1 MSPTSSDPALSAD
14 AITGRLSAAGCVFA
28 EEEARLLI
36 ESASSPDALRA
47 MVRER
52 VAGVPLEHV
61 VGWAEFCGL
70 RIAIDP
76 GVFVP
81 RRRSELLARRA
92 AELCRPGGTT
102 PRNPPR
108 GRPGRTTPRNPPRG
122 LAGRASVV
130 IDLACGSGAIGA
142 AIATLAADVELHAAD
157 IDPAAVACARRNLAP
172 VGGQVYAGDLY
183 EPLPRRLRGR
193 VSVIAANVPYVPTEA
208 VTLMPPE
215 ARAYEP
221 LVALDGGPDGLDVLR
236 RAAVGAAAWLMPGG
250 HLLIETAS
258 GQAEIAAAAF
268 AAAGLGATVARDEE
282 LGATVVIGRR

>member
-1 MSPTSSDPALSAD
+1 MSPTSSDPALSA
-14 AITGRLSAAGCVFA
+14 
-28 EEEARLLI
+28 
-36 ESASSPDALRA
+36 
-47 MVRER
+47 MVSER

-92 AELCRPGGTT
+92 AELCRPGRTTPRNPPRGRPGRTT

-157 IDPAAVACARRNLAP
+157 IDPAAVACARRNLAL

-183 EPLPRRLRGR
+183 EPLPGRLRGR

-215 ARAYEP
+215 ARVYEP

-236 RAAVGAAAWLMPGG
+236 RAAVGSAAWLMPGG